1 MKQFIAVRIK
11 WRLVKKNIVIN
22 PTDRSWLDIRKLV
35 CPVHLRLLKLLLYLS
50 LEQVQFVFHV
60 PINVVIET
68 LLRMIVVAILPL
80 FVCERRYHLT
90 IEFPNFISCC
100 FASFYRRGTF

>member
-35 CPVHLRLLKLLLYLS
+35 SPVHLRFLELLLYLS

-68 LLRMIVVAILPL
+68 LLWMIVVAILPL
-80 FVCERRYHLT
+80 FVCEPRYHLT
-90 IEFPNFISCC
+90 IEFLNFTSCC